1 MPKFIVTFSNDTIL
15 HYQLDMSVLAI
26 HHWMK
31 EIVRYDKSDLCD
43 INYKPSLGN
52 KEIILDKI
60 QELYRMAD
68 ILNTVYPGS
77 ITKEEFFKGNDQE
90 ALNKMHVHFPNIHH
104 DELLKDVDYYASR
117 YNTLIHSLEKEFLPR
132 SATRFRVSFDIHKSP
147 KGFTSCV
154 LNKEDYKKFEVFHD
168 FGSLILN
175 YPHVGRHAQELFDAR
190 DLTCPKHQY
199 VPQSAVSGS
208 CAMLFGIP
216 KIKQHT
222 KEKYLDQWRKFYIDR
237 GGKDFFGCDI
247 NDPEIRF
254 GYIKIGQLCYAGIQ
268 GNSISID
275 DLSGMLKIR
284 KEWLT
289 NDVKSFTIVE

>member
-1 MPKFIVTFSNDTIL
+1 VPKFIVTFSNNTIL

-68 ILNTVYPGS
+68 ILNIVYPGS

-117 YNTLIHSLEKEFLPR
+117 YNSLIHSLEKEFLPR

-154 LNKEDYKKFEVFHD
+154 LDKEDYKKFEVFHE
-168 FGSLILN
+168 FGSLVLN
-175 YPHVGRHAQELFDAR
+175 YPHVGRHAQELFNGR

-216 KIKQHT
+216 KIKEHE
-222 KEKYLDQWRKFYIDR
+222 KEKYLDQWKQFYTDR

-247 NDPEIRF
+247 DDPEIRF
-254 GYIKIGQLCYAGIQ
+254 GSIKIGQLCYS
-268 GNSISID
+268 SIRGESININ
-275 DLSGMLKIR
+275 DLTGMLKIR
-284 KEWLT
+284 KELLT
-289 NDVKSFTIVE
+289 NDIESFIIVE

>member
-247 NDPEIRF
+247 NDPAIRF